1 MSALLKDD
9 TRELVS
15 PALIAYN
22 AMETT
27 KRRHFDYL
35 NLLEAKRKNYNIE
48 ATGEERELLASLLT
62 DHDHAVKY
70 FKDESRRLQ
79 DSAPEASVSLFK
91 YIGRLNE
98 VLEHVEAGG
107 SGNRAGPQ
115 IQ

>member
-98 VLEHVEAGG
+98 VLEFVEAAG
-107 SGNRAGPQ
+107 SSH
-115 IQ
+115 